1 MVPQGMA
8 TPNGAIAPAQRR
20 KNMSLSD
27 QKLTGFSKKITQLAD
42 QPNMQPQELKAYF
55 DSSPEEL
62 RQAHNGLCDALCAS
76 DAAAGLGFARS
87 AGVPADT
94 VQAAVENVQQQV
106 RDAVVGSIPSGSVD
120 GDKLAQDVRDRLAA
134 IESNAAEEAAIRS
147 QMQSQISTNT
157 AQIATK
163 CEVYI
168 GTYTGDGSE
177 ERTISLGFTPKAVLV
192 MSAEGYSAYWHNY
205 TRYYYGGLAT
215 SSFPLQYTYGITT
228 YPILQVING
237 GFKVFSS
244 STGDGNGFVY
254 TNEAGV
260 FQTYLA
266 FK

>member
-1 MVPQGMA
+1 
-8 TPNGAIAPAQRR
+8 
-20 KNMSLSD
+20 MSLSD

-120 GDKLAQDVRDRLAA
+120 GDKLAQDVRDRFAA
-134 IESNAAEEAAIRS
+134 IESAAANEASARASADS
-147 QMQSQISTNT
+147 QMQSLLSTHT
-157 AQIATK
+157 SQIAQK

-177 ERTISLGFTPKAVLV
+177 ERTIPLGFTPKAVLL
-192 MSAEGYSAYWHNY
+192 MTTCGYSAFEFGFAKYM
-205 TRYYYGGLAT
+205 YGGFAT
-215 SSFPLQYTYGITT
+215 ANVPVQFSYEDSIYTVVKI
-228 YPILQVING
+228 VN
-237 GFKVFSS
+237 
-244 STGDGNGFVY
+244 NGFQ
-254 TNEAGV
+254 V
-260 FQTYLA
+260 FKGSTDDGKNYVQSNLNSYQFVYLA

>member
-1 MVPQGMA
+1 
-8 TPNGAIAPAQRR
+8 
-20 KNMSLSD
+20 MSLSD

-120 GDKLAQDVRDRLAA
+120 SDKLAQDVRDRLTA
-134 IESNAAEEAAIRS
+134 IESAAAAEASARASADS
-147 QMQSQISTNT
+147 QMQSQINT
-157 AQIATK
+157 HTTQIASK
-163 CEVYI
+163 CEVYV

-177 ERTISLGFTPKAVLV
+177 ERTISLGFTPKAVLL
-192 MSAEGYSAYWHNY
+192 MNQLGQTIYTYSSIRWFH
-205 TRYYYGGLAT
+205 GGLC
-215 SSFPLQYTYGITT
+215 LQGHPICYTENDLNC
-228 YPILQVING
+228 PILSIVE
-237 GFKVFSS
+237 
-244 STGDGNGFVY
+244 NGFQVHCQSI
-254 TNEAGV
+254 G
-260 FQTYLA
+260 QTYDRIETNTADTLFFYMA
-266 FK
+266 LY

>member
-1 MVPQGMA
+1 
-8 TPNGAIAPAQRR
+8 
-20 KNMSLSD
+20 MSLSD

-120 GDKLAQDVRDRLAA
+120 SDKLAQDVRDRFAA
-134 IESNAAEEAAIRS
+134 IESAAAAEASARASADS
-147 QMQSQISTNT
+147 QMQSLLSTHT
-157 AQIATK
+157 SQIAAK

-168 GTYTGDGSE
+168 GTYTGDGAA

-192 MSAEGYSAYWHNY
+192 MSSSGYSAYRHNY
-205 TRYYYGGLAT
+205 TDFTYGGLAT
-215 SSFPLQYTYGITT
+215 PSSPVQYIYRGAI
-228 YPILQVING
+228 YPVLEIVSG

-244 STGDGNGFVY
+244 TTGDGNGYVY
-254 TNEAGV
+254 TNEADF
-260 FQTYLA
+260 FQVYLA
-266 FK
+266 FR